1 MSMEAQL
8 DAALDLMRRLPPQR
22 IDQSLV
28 DLVDLVP
35 SLCEELLSSIDQP
48 LKVARCPDTGKEYL
62 LCDYNRDGDS
72 YRSPWSNKYDP
83 PIEDGAMPTERLRR
97 LEEEANIVFEQYKQL
112 YYEGGVSSVYLWELG
127 GNGFAGVVLIKKGG
141 DSSGKIQ
148 GSWDSIHV
156 VEVQEKSSGKNA
168 HYKLTSTVM
177 VWLRTQLPD
186 SGTISLGGSLMRQF
200 EQDMMVSDMSPH
212 IVNIGKMVEEA
223 ENKIKASLSEI
234 YFNKTLNVVNGLR
247 SQTGIMDDQKRAEHL
262 KALEKAITNR
272 TSKQSA
278 QPADS

>member
-1 MSMEAQL
+1 MANDTQL
-8 DAALDLMRRLPPQR
+8 DSALDLMRRLPPQR

-48 LKVARCPDTGKEYL
+48 LKVARDPIVGKEYL

-83 PIEDGAMPTERLRR
+83 PLEDGALPTDRLRK
-97 LEEEANIVFEQYKQL
+97 LEEEANLVFEQYKLL
-112 YYEGGVSSVYLWELG
+112 YFEGGVSSVYLWELP

-141 DSSGKIQ
+141 DGSMKIQ

-156 VEVQEKSSGKNA
+156 IEVQERSTGKNA

-177 VWLRTQLPD
+177 LWLRTKNAD
-186 SGTISLGGSLMRQF
+186 SGTMSLGGSLMRQF
-200 EQDMMVSDMSPH
+200 EQDMSLSEANPH
-212 IVNIGKMVEEA
+212 IVNMGKMIEES
-223 ENKIKASLSEI
+223 ENKIKAHLSEI
-234 YFNKTLNVVNGLR
+234 YFSKTLDVVNGLR
-247 SQTGIMDDQKRAEHL
+247 SQTGIVDDKKKQEHL
-262 KALEKAITNR
+262 KALEKAISSR
-272 TSKQSA
+272 GRQSN
-278 QPADS
+278 PTDS